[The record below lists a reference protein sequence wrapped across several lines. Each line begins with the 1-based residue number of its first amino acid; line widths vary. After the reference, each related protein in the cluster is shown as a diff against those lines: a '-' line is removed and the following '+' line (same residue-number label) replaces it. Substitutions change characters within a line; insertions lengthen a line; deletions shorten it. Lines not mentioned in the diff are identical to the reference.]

1 MTQNIRYQIWIIAAA
16 AIIFFTYLGAAS
28 LWDEDETL
36 YASIAREMLQR
47 GDWVV
52 PMFNGH
58 MFPEKPPLMFWL
70 MIAGFEIF
78 GQNEFGARFFSAVLG
93 VGTALLTYRLGRL
106 LFSPRVGLWAGLI
119 VASSII
125 FTVSA
130 RAATVDSALVFVS
143 TLALLCFVAGFR
155 VQGSGFGVQDSGDGN
170 DGSETVHKFAIC
182 NLQFAICTKS
192 LVQFGLFVLLYA
204 CLGVAV
210 LAKGPVGFLLPM
222 AALGFFLMI
231 VNSRRETNATGA
243 ASRTIGW
250 KAKCLSILDTLRP
263 VNFLKSL
270 WQLRPIT
277 GAVVILCVALPW
289 YILVGLR
296 TDGLWLQ
303 QFFAKFNLRP
313 FMQPILG
320 HSGPFWL
327 HIPYLL
333 VGFFPWSVF
342 IGPTIIETIR
352 RIRDGDQRRDG
363 YVLLTCW
370 FSVFF
375 MFWSICS
382 TKLPHYVLPVY
393 PALALLT
400 GCFLETWITEPARI
414 GPSWMKNAWITT
426 IAVGLGIMAAVG
438 IVARIYLPGE
448 ELIGLVG
455 LILIAGGYLCL
466 YYAKRQHRQRVVTV
480 FACTA
485 AVFLTA
491 MFAFAA
497 QRVDRHQNAKRLLAR
512 IRGDSP
518 EPAPVCAYR
527 FFRQSMVY
535 YAGHPVQYCDD
546 PEQLQ
551 QFLEQTPQAYVITL
565 DKYETEVVGKHP
577 GRFRVLAREQRFLA
591 TDEMVVFAP
600 VGKSNSSRT
609 ARRPQMNRE

>member
-1 MTQNIRYQIWIIAAA
+1 MTQNTRYQLWILAAA

-58 MFPEKPPLMFWL
+58 LFPEKPPLMFWL

-78 GQNEFGARFFSAVLG
+78 GQSEFAARFFSAVLG
-93 VGTALLTYRLGRL
+93 VGTALVTYHLGRL
-106 LFSPRVGLWAGLI
+106 LFNPRVGLWAGLI
-119 VASSII
+119 TTSSII

-130 RAATVDSALVFVS
+130 RAATVDSALAFVS
-143 TLALLCFVAGFR
+143 TSALLCFVAAFR
-155 VQGSGFGVQDSGDGN
+155 VQGSGFRVQDSGDGN
-170 DGSETVHKFAIC
+170 DRSETIPKFAIY
-182 NLQFAICTKS
+182 NLQFAICKKS
-192 LVQFGLFVLLYA
+192 LVQFGLFVLFYV
-204 CLGVAV
+204 CLGLAI

-222 AALGFFLMI
+222 ASLGLFLMI
-231 VNSRRETNATGA
+231 VNSRRETNELKTAPVAT
-243 ASRTIGW
+243 GW
-250 KAKCLSILDTLRP
+250 KAKCLSILYTFRP
-263 VNFLKSL
+263 MNFLRCL

-277 GAVVILCVALPW
+277 GAIVIICVALPW
-289 YILVGLR
+289 YIMVGQR

-327 HIPYLL
+327 HTPYLL

-342 IGPTIIETIR
+342 LGPMIIETIR
-352 RIRDGDQRRDG
+352 RISDRNLRQYG
-363 YVLLTCW
+363 YVLLSCW

-375 MFWSICS
+375 IFWSICS
-382 TKLPHYVLPVY
+382 TKLPHYILPVY

-400 GCFLETWITEPARI
+400 GCFLETWITEPARV

-426 IAVGLGIMAAVG
+426 IAAGLGMMAAVG
-438 IVARIYLPGE
+438 IVARIFLPGE

-466 YYAKRQHRQRVVTV
+466 YYARRHHRQRVVTV

-485 AVFLTA
+485 VIFLTA
-491 MFAFAA
+491 VFGFAA

-512 IRGDSP
+512 IRADSP
-518 EPAPVCAYR
+518 EPPPVCAYR

-535 YAGHPVQYCDD
+535 YAGHPVQHCDD

-565 DKYETEVVGKHP
+565 DKYQTEVEGKHP
-577 GRFRVLAREQRFLA
+577 GRFRVLAHEQRFMA

-600 VGKSNSSRT
+600 AGKSDSSRT
-609 ARRPQMNRE
+609 ARRPQMNSE